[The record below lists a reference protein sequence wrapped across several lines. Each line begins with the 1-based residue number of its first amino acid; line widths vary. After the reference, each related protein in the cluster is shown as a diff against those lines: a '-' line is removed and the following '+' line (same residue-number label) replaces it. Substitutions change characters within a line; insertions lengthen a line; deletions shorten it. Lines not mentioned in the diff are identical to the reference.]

1 MSATR
6 AERQELPCGF
16 ADPTRHVGD
25 GNFCRVSSGCHGG
38 AFVFRMATVG
48 ARQGSYGQ
56 NAENN
61 RGGIF
66 GMEVGLTI
74 EVLLMNGARWV
85 GLS

>member
-1 MSATR
+1 VVSQIQR
-6 AERQELPCGF
+6 AMLAMGIFAECHRDVMAGHSCFAWRPLEL
-16 ADPTRHVGD
+16 DK
-25 GNFCRVSSGCHGG
+25 
-38 AFVFRMATVG
+38 
-48 ARQGSYGQ
+48 GSYGQ

-66 GMEVGLTI
+66 GMEVGLRI